1 MLQIRGAKGLYTL
14 GALSPLHTVV
24 EYGHPALF
32 EALAAKFPDE
42 MRDAMALTGFG
53 LGFLHWAV
61 FQIGSVDAAR
71 AVIDVSR
78 ALGLSDAAIFGAH
91 PITDKEALAN
101 VAPLVR
107 RAGVPRLLLAAGV
120 LPEQPCGFV
129 GCLQYAF
136 MEATALHVAAY
147 AANLTCVQLLLECKG
162 VDVNSQQ
169 HARRMTP
176 LMLAAMGGHDE
187 IVEALRA
194 HGARLEPTDSLGR
207 TARAWARRFGH
218 SPDDLP
224 ALRPEWRPAEAPPRD
239 GSATPR

>member
-1 MLQIRGAKGLYTL
+1 MLDAGATMGVTCWSTGATL
-14 GALSPLHTVV
+14 H
-24 EYGHPALF
+24 
-32 EALAAKFPDE
+32 
-42 MRDAMALTGFG
+42 
-53 LGFLHWAV
+53 
-61 FQIGSVDAAR
+61 
-71 AVIDVSR
+71 R
-78 ALGLSDAAIFGAH
+78 ALRSSFGAM
-91 PITDKEALAN
+91 
-101 VAPLVR
+101 PLVEL
-107 RAGVPRLLLAAGV
+107 VLFLLAS
-120 LPEQPCGFV
+120 CGFV